1 METKTIAEHG
11 IKLTSP
17 ENSYWNHTGAY
28 QEEGDRLFEEMVPSM
43 GAASTLNGEL
53 IRGINRLTHE
63 YLNNGNCNAAVP
75 HYAADRPWCDR
86 DENEEECDE
95 DEIDSVEIDDYYGKF
110 ITLIEDTLTNKIN
123 CKEVSATMDRIR
135 ALIEEGAYNHSCR
148 EYFSKSN
155 VNVYSRMAD
164 MVIWYVL
171 NTEDTD
177 LPNGYD
183 RN

>member
-1 METKTIAEHG
+1 METKTIAELG
-11 IKLTSP
+11 IKLTSL

-28 QEEGDRLFEEMVPSM
+28 QEEGERLFEEMVPSM

-53 IRGINRLTHE
+53 IRGINRLTYE
-63 YLNNGNCNAAVP
+63 YLNNGNCNAAVA
-75 HYAADRPWCDR
+75 HYESEHAYFG
-86 DENEEECDE
+86 
-95 DEIDSVEIDDYYGKF
+95 EINPFYEKF
-110 ITLIEDTLTNKIN
+110 ITLIEDALCEKIN
-123 CKEVSATMDRIR
+123 SKEVHAVITRIR
-135 ALIEEGAYNHSCR
+135 AIIEDGAYNPSCR
-148 EYFSKSN
+148 EYFSKAN